1 MSLSDY
7 CFIDVEEKTPACIE
21 LVILMEEN
29 KKHEDIWLPGTMCAQ
44 MFKERQSKIAISG
57 WSVLPKEAS

>member
-21 LVILMEEN
+21 LLVLMEEN
-29 KKHEDIWLPGTMCAQ
+29 KKHEDIWLPGMMCA
-44 MFKERQSKIAISG
+44 
-57 WSVLPKEAS
+57 